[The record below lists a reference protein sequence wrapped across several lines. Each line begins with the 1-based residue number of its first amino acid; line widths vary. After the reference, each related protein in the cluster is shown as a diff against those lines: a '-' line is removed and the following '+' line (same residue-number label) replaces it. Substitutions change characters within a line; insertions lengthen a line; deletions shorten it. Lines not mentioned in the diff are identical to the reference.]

1 MSFQGLT
8 NLCKIFHRIMLVV
21 NMYSSQNCSGSKNS
35 PLKTKSTYSFL
46 LNMHSIYAFV
56 CFRTCLPLVTRPG
69 SSLLCVEK
77 TASPSYGAIC
87 AVKEERKTSKTPAW
101 VSFVSSN
108 TSPETLPLQHPGVVL
123 RRGLTDLLKG
133 PSREQEGGIH
143 PSE

>member
-1 MSFQGLT
+1 M
-8 NLCKIFHRIMLVV
+8 I
-21 NMYSSQNCSGSKNS
+21 
-35 PLKTKSTYSFL
+35 
-46 LNMHSIYAFV
+46 
-56 CFRTCLPLVTRPG
+56 RPG

-133 PSREQEGGIH
+133 PSREQEGGAECINNATEKDIAPIVPSVSMPPDITSSEGDVSLLGAIVALLGKNIH
-143 PSE
+143 CHNQPTLTISLQV